1 MWLGGSS
8 GSGLWKND
16 GEIAGSL
23 LFYFKDG
30 GGCCLNVKLK
40 KILCVALTL
49 LLSVNTLFSYVV
61 YADQGFDDLF
71 ISPTPT
77 PEPTKKPL
85 IEIDVDNLPNWEA
98 QQDEMVKLNSW
109 FMSLF
114 AGSAPVMKEWGAS
127 AAQTMQELFNK
138 LLASDEIKTDGDN
151 LYITQNGVDQ
161 INNTIQES
169 VHAFDGFYLIEP
181 QGKSPQ
187 EYAKDKYMNDSETT
201 KLMNY
206 LNSNNFQSIIYEDFK
221 NVCFICPSNIY
232 YYIVY
237 NEHAYAGEYE
247 LHCYDKNHDSWDC
260 KRYGYWVSGS
270 HAFIL
275 QQYSPPFRD
284 AVTSDA
290 LARMLATN
298 EYSYGLPYK
307 LFYSKEALQ
316 NYFANNEK
324 RTYVPKLP
332 SQIIRIP
339 TKVINNTPQI
349 TYNVTTENKTEND
362 IQNEY
367 NQELI
372 NYITNLYPSSGDP
385 TPTPTPIISDGEPT
399 PTPTPDWG
407 DGSVTPTP
415 VPGADMTETNDW
427 LKKIYELLEK
437 FYNAYK
443 EFTDKLSDYLDN
455 NDAFFKKVS
464 EYLEKYDGKL
474 DQIIDAL
481 DKIAQGK
488 DEGDEK
494 GCQYDYKELSEF
506 LTKLWNDSDKKF
518 DDMIELLEE
527 NNEYQEKMLST
538 LNSIKNILRAQSVM
552 DTFKN
557 RSRETANK
565 AKEKF
570 PTSVPWDIAMIVNA
584 MDAEPEDPVFL
595 LPIKIER
602 LGIDEEIKVDLS
614 TGEWEKLAKACRYM
628 LTQLFILFMI
638 RLSMKLFSGKDD
650 D

>member
-16 GEIAGSL
+16 REIAGSL

-40 KILCVALTL
+40 KVLCVALTL

-77 PEPTKKPL
+77 PKPPL
-85 IEIDVDNLPNWEA
+85 VAVDIDKLPGWQA
-98 QQDEMVKLNSW
+98 QQDEMMKLNSW

-161 INNTIQES
+161 INDTVQDS
-169 VHAFDGFYLIEP
+169 VYRFDGYYLIEP
-181 QGKSPQ
+181 SYSLDYDTCLSVFSKRISRYSSTSLKRIEDYVASYGTAFFETSKWENNYFFGLVGFNTSGNDGYFYINPGGQINIYYSDNNKISLYFPSYLWLYDDGVNLSEGVSGGIYPYSNYRKFMG
-187 EYAKDKYMNDSETT
+187 EYTFMGAPFKIFYSLQDLE
-201 KLMNY
+201 NY
-206 LNSNNFQSIIYEDFK
+206 LNK
-221 NVCFICPSNIY
+221 
-232 YYIVY
+232 
-237 NEHAYAGEYE
+237 G
-247 LHCYDKNHDSWDC
+247 
-260 KRYGYWVSGS
+260 R
-270 HAFIL
+270 
-275 QQYSPPFRD
+275 R
-284 AVTSDA
+284 
-290 LARMLATN
+290 
-298 EYSYGLPYK
+298 
-307 LFYSKEALQ
+307 
-316 NYFANNEK
+316 
-324 RTYVPKLP
+324 YVPKLP

-339 TKVINNTPQI
+339 TKVINNTPNI
-349 TYNVTTENKTEND
+349 TYNITTENKTEND

-367 NQELI
+367 NQQLI
-372 NYITNLYPSSGDP
+372 EYITNLYPSSGNP

-415 VPGADMTETNDW
+415 APGTDMTETNDW

-474 DQIIDAL
+474 DQIVDAL

-518 DDMIELLEE
+518 DDMIDLLEE

-557 RSRETANK
+557 RSKETANK

-628 LTQLFILFMI
+628 LTLLFILFMI

>member
-1 MWLGGSS
+1 M
-8 GSGLWKND
+8 
-16 GEIAGSL
+16 
-23 LFYFKDG
+23 
-30 GGCCLNVKLK
+30 NVKLK
-40 KILCVALTL
+40 KVLCVALTL
-49 LLSVNTLFSYVV
+49 LLSVNTLFSCVV

-77 PEPTKKPL
+77 PKPPL
-85 IEIDVDNLPNWEA
+85 VAVDIDKLPGWQA
-98 QQDEMVKLNSW
+98 QQDEIIKLDSW

-127 AAQTMQELFNK
+127 AAQAMQELFNK

-169 VHAFDGFYLIEP
+169 VRAFDGYYLIEP
-181 QGKSPQ
+181 KGKSPQ
-187 EYAKDKYMNDSETT
+187 EFAEEYSMKDSETT
-201 KLMNY
+201 KFMNY
-206 LNSNNFQSIIYEDFK
+206 LNNNNFQSILYDLPSGH
-221 NVCFICPSNIY
+221 CFTCPPNIY
-232 YYIVY
+232 YYIVHNKY
-237 NEHAYAGEYE
+237 AYTGEYE
-247 LHCYDKNHDSWDC
+247 LHCYDKNHNSWDC
-260 KRYGYWVSGS
+260 KRYGYWVDGYGQ
-270 HAFIL
+270 FVL
-275 QQYSPPFRD
+275 EQYSPPFGGSIRPGD
-284 AVTSDA
+284 
-290 LARMLATN
+290 LAADLAHYQ
-298 EYSYGLPYK
+298 YSYGLPVK

-349 TYNVTTENKTEND
+349 TYNITTENKTEND

-518 DDMIELLEE
+518 DDMIDLLEE

-628 LTQLFILFMI
+628 LTLLFILFMI
-638 RLSMKLFSGKDD
+638 KLSIKLFSGRDD

>member
-16 GEIAGSL
+16 REIAGSL

-40 KILCVALTL
+40 KVLCVTLTL
-49 LLSVNTLFSYVV
+49 LLSVNTMFSYVV

-85 IEIDVDNLPNWEA
+85 IEIDIDNLPNWEA

-127 AAQTMQELFNK
+127 AAQTIQELFNK

-161 INNTIQES
+161 INDS
-169 VHAFDGFYLIEP
+169 VQDSVYRFDGYYLIEP
-181 QGKSPQ
+181 SNYYSP
-187 EYAKDKYMNDSETT
+187 DR
-201 KLMNY
+201 LI
-206 LNSNNFQSIIYEDFK
+206 LNSDYTGDILTEFRSILKSTPTYFYQS
-221 NVCFICPSNIY
+221 NVGAYTENAIFEVESDKY
-232 YYIVY
+232 YYI
-237 NEHAYAGEYE
+237 NSGDAGRIYV
-247 LHCYDKNHDSWDC
+247 YDKETNDSKTLAKC
-260 KRYGYWVSGS
+260 TYYRRGSVNKFYYGAMY
-270 HAFIL
+270 AFAYNY
-275 QQYSPPFRD
+275 YS
-284 AVTSDA
+284 SDIA
-290 LARMLATN
+290 KGTFASR
-298 EYSYGLPYK
+298 SYGSPYK
-307 LFYSKEALQ
+307 IFYSRDDVV
-316 NYFANNEK
+316 NYILKGEQ
-324 RTYVPKLP
+324 RTYAPKLP

-339 TKVINNTPQI
+339 TKVINNTPNI
-349 TYNVTTENKTEND
+349 TYNITTENKTENNV
-362 IQNEY
+362 QNEY
-367 NQELI
+367 NKVLYD
-372 NYITNLYPSSGDP
+372 YITNLYPSSGSP

-415 VPGADMTETNDW
+415 APGADMTETNDW

-464 EYLEKYDGKL
+464 EYLDKHDEKL

-481 DKIAQGK
+481 DKLAQGK

-518 DDMIELLEE
+518 DDMIDLLEE

-557 RSRETANK
+557 RSKETANK

-628 LTQLFILFMI
+628 LTLLFILFMI
-638 RLSMKLFSGKDD
+638 RLSMKLFSGRDD

>member
-40 KILCVALTL
+40 KVLCVVLTL
-49 LLSVNTLFSYVV
+49 LLSVNTLFSCVV

-77 PEPTKKPL
+77 PKPPL
-85 IEIDVDNLPNWEA
+85 VAVDIDKLPGWQA
-98 QQDEMVKLNSW
+98 QQDDMVKLHAW

-127 AAQTMQELFNK
+127 AAQAMQELFNK

-161 INNTIQES
+161 INNTVQDA
-169 VHAFDGFYLIEP
+169 VHAFDGYYLVEP
-181 QGKSPQ
+181 QSDDSPEKQ
-187 EYAKDKYMNDSETT
+187 ALEESLTEERT
-201 KLMNY
+201 KQFYDYISGYTVL
-206 LNSNNFQSIIYEDFK
+206 LNCTY
-221 NVCFICPSNIY
+221 V
-232 YYIVY
+232 
-237 NEHAYAGEYE
+237 
-247 LHCYDKNHDSWDC
+247 L
-260 KRYGYWVSGS
+260 
-270 HAFIL
+270 
-275 QQYSPPFRD
+275 
-284 AVTSDA
+284 TSDILLYFTEPRASDGYCYLMPYSISDRSDKVRIKKYRLFYPFELSATTVGSEVSTTYSQKNA
-290 LARMLATN
+290 LQHYA
-298 EYSYGLPYK
+298 EYSYGQPFK
-307 LFYSKEALQ
+307 IFY
-316 NYFANNEK
+316 NYSSLCNYILKNQQ
-324 RTYVPKLP
+324 RTYAPKLP

-339 TKVINNTPQI
+339 TSALDKTPQI
-349 TYNVTTENKTEND
+349 TYNITTENKTEND

-372 NYITNLYPSSGDP
+372 NYITNLYPSAGDP

-407 DGSVTPTP
+407 DGSLTPTP

-443 EFTDKLSDYLDN
+443 EFTDKFSDYLDN

-518 DDMIELLEE
+518 DDMIDLLEE

-557 RSRETANK
+557 RSKETADK

-602 LGIDEEIKVDLS
+602 LGIDEEIKIDLS

-628 LTQLFILFMI
+628 LTVLFILFMI
-638 RLSMKLFSGKDD
+638 KLSMKLFSGKDD

>member
-40 KILCVALTL
+40 KVLCVALTL
-49 LLSVNTLFSYVV
+49 LLSVNTLFSCVV

-77 PEPTKKPL
+77 PKPPL
-85 IEIDVDNLPNWEA
+85 VDIDKLPGWQA
-98 QQDEMVKLNSW
+98 QQDDMVKLHAW

-127 AAQTMQELFNK
+127 AAQAMQELFNK

-161 INNTIQES
+161 VNNTVQES
-169 VHAFDGFYLIEP
+169 LHAFDGFWIVDA
-181 QGKSPQ
+181 KSQ
-187 EYAKDKYMNDSETT
+187 ESPAYRRIKYDMSDEQYNAFLNGINGYTTLVGDGTSCAVLDNNYFVYARSYT
-201 KLMNY
+201 
-206 LNSNNFQSIIYEDFK
+206 
-221 NVCFICPSNIY
+221 
-232 YYIVY
+232 
-237 NEHAYAGEYE
+237 
-247 LHCYDKNHDSWDC
+247 
-260 KRYGYWVSGS
+260 
-270 HAFIL
+270 
-275 QQYSPPFRD
+275 
-284 AVTSDA
+284 
-290 LARMLATN
+290 
-298 EYSYGLPYK
+298 YSYSTYHVLAMYSVKDNQKETDHYLYWDSSKKTYSFVGSSKSFISLPFDYRESFDK
-307 LFYSKEALQ
+307 LTAYVATLSEKAYGQPFKVFYSYDSLIKYLL
-316 NYFANNEK
+316 NNQQ
-324 RTYVPKLP
+324 RSYAPKLP
-332 SQIIRIP
+332 NQVIKIP
-339 TKVINNTPQI
+339 ISVINNTPEI
-349 TYNVTTENKTEND
+349 NYNITTENKTETE

-367 NQELI
+367 NQQLN
-372 NYITNLYPSSGDP
+372 NYITNLYPSPGDP

-399 PTPTPDWG
+399 PTPRPDWG

-518 DDMIELLEE
+518 DDMIDLLEE

-557 RSRETANK
+557 RSKETANK

-584 MDAEPEDPVFL
+584 MDAEPEDPVFI

-628 LTQLFILFMI
+628 LTVLFILFMI
-638 RLSMKLFSGKDD
+638 KLSMKLFSGKDD